1 MVGDDVQGA
10 ASRDARGTFPVFKGP
25 ADGFYILDH
34 HHTAAVLVKK
44 QSDFVQVGI
53 VKDLS
58 ALEPESFWIFLDHY
72 TWVHPHHET
81 GVRCDLKDIPDSF
94 EKLRDDP
101 CRSLAAEVRDAG
113 GFSKSDAPF
122 LEFLWANYFRAA
134 VDSKVLAGNKK
145 KVVKLALK
153 LAKSDKSA

>member
-1 MVGDDVQGA
+1 MDIPG
-10 ASRDARGTFPVFKGP
+10 
-25 ADGFYILDH
+25 Y
-34 HHTAAVLVKK
+34 
-44 QSDFVQVGI
+44 
-53 VKDLS
+53 
-58 ALEPESFWIFLDHY
+58 Y
-72 TWVHPHHET
+72 TWAHPYHET

-153 LAKSDKSA
+153 LAKSDTSAQLPGWAGPS